1 MAGSASRS
9 REERE
14 RRRQYYPSIAYRW
27 EVDGQ
32 TYSGSRYRLGTTHDK
47 FNERE
52 DAVAAA
58 VKYRNGAPITVYY
71 DPKNP
76 SEAVLDNSLSVAV
89 FAPLLLG
96 FLFAPVGW
104 LGLRHQDKL
113 KAALAKGDAEPLDL
127 A

>member
-1 MAGSASRS
+1 MSRPQALAQRVWLVAG
-9 REERE
+9 
-14 RRRQYYPSIAYRW
+14 
-27 EVDGQ
+27 G
-32 TYSGSRYRLGTTHDK
+32 L
-47 FNERE
+47 
-52 DAVAAA
+52 
-58 VKYRNGAPITVYY
+58 
-71 DPKNP
+71 
-76 SEAVLDNSLSVAV
+76 AV

>member
-1 MAGSASRS
+1 MRYLYVTVALAFF
-9 REERE
+9 
-14 RRRQYYPSIAYRW
+14 W
-27 EVDGQ
+27 VVL
-32 TYSGSRYRLGTTHDK
+32 SGH
-47 FNERE
+47 
-52 DAVAAA
+52 
-58 VKYRNGAPITVYY
+58 
-71 DPKNP
+71 
-76 SEAVLDNSLSVAV
+76 